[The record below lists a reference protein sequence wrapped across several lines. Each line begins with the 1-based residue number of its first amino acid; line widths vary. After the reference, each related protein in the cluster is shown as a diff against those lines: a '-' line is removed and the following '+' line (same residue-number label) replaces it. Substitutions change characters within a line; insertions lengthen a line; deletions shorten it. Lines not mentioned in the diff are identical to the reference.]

1 MRWHPAWKYIHYV
14 RGVSSIVSSLWKVNI
29 LFAAV
34 TFFTSCILCS
44 FCFPTSL
51 NLWIPFC
58 FRDHRI
64 EGIAIHDKEG
74 CCIVK
79 GETFERD
86 EQSHCE
92 PIPLLWFV
100 EAFHKHS
107 SSVALTTTGLTNKI
121 YRFIFPQ
128 KIAEACIISPAYSY
142 PCMPQKKSCDLTF
155 SEARLSHTMLHLSVF
170 PVLQRPNRRAP
181 RTRWA
186 SSTCRRSPSCLTKPP
201 KWTWRK
207 TRKFSTSTLSIRSVS
222 DDVSKLVYFVSNS
235 LSLLLPRM
243 SVSIWYKAFG
253 N

>member
-142 PCMPQKKSCDLTF
+142 PCMPQKK
-155 SEARLSHTMLHLSVF
+155 V
-170 PVLQRPNRRAP
+170 V
-181 RTRWA
+181 
-186 SSTCRRSPSCLTKPP
+186 
-201 KWTWRK
+201 
-207 TRKFSTSTLSIRSVS
+207 TLSSVKRDFPIQCCTCLSSLCRSVQAGVPRERDGRQVPVGVLRPVWPS
-222 DDVSKLVYFVSNS
+222 RQNEHGEKQEDFP
-235 LSLLLPRM
+235 LLL
-243 SVSIWYKAFG
+243 
-253 N
+253 